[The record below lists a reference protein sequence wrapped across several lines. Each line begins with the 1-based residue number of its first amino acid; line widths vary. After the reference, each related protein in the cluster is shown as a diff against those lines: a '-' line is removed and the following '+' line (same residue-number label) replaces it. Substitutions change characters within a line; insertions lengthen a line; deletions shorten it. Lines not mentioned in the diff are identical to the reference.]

1 MSKSFTESTE
11 QAGRV
16 PALDAAQASRA
27 EAAVQALLE
36 RREHV
41 LGAPYRLFYD
51 HPVYLTRGEGVW
63 LYDNAGRAYLDA
75 YNNVPVVGHCHP
87 KVVAALAGQ
96 AAVLN
101 THTRYLHETVVDYA
115 QALLA
120 TFPSELNRAMFT
132 CTGSESNDLALRL
145 ARRFTGGTGIIVS
158 RYAYHGGTTA
168 TAELSPALGASYQL
182 PAHVRLVAAPDS
194 YRGGPD
200 AGQRFVADIERAL
213 QDMQAHGIKPA
224 ALLFD
229 TLFSSDGLFA
239 DPPGCLSQAADVIR
253 RAGGVFIADEVQA
266 GFGRSGSHF
275 WGFARHQVIPDIV
288 TMGKPMGNGH
298 PLAGLV
304 ARSDILDV
312 FGQDCRYFNTFGGNP
327 VSAAVGLAVLNV
339 IHDGNLR
346 RNAQRVGGSLRGVFR
361 EMAGRYRAI
370 GDVRGAGLF
379 TALEIV
385 KPGEDNAPD
394 GALAKQVMNDMRER
408 GVLISVSGPH
418 ANVLKI
424 RPPLVFSEEDAKV
437 LVRALEASLA
447 QYA

>member
-1 MSKSFTESTE
+1 MSKSSVGRE
-11 QAGRV
+11 QGGGAFA
-16 PALDAAQASRA
+16 PDAALASEA
-27 EAAVQALLE
+27 ETAARALLE
-36 RREHV
+36 RRGHF

-87 KVVAALAGQ
+87 KVVAALAEQ

-101 THTRYLHETVVDYA
+101 THTRYLHQTVVDYA

-120 TFPSELNRAMFT
+120 TFPDELDRAMFT

-145 ARRFTGGTGIIVS
+145 ARRFTGGTGVIIS
-158 RYAYHGGTTA
+158 RYAYHGGTMA
-168 TAELSPALGASYQL
+168 TADLSPALGASYQL

-200 AGQRFVADIERAL
+200 AGQRFIADIEAAI
-213 QDMQAHGIKPA
+213 QDMRAHGIKPS

-239 DPPGCLSQAADVIR
+239 DPPGFLGQAAEVIR
-253 RAGGVFIADEVQA
+253 RAGGIFIADEVQA

-298 PLAGLV
+298 PVAGLV
-304 ARSDILDV
+304 ARSEILDV

-327 VSAAVGLAVLNV
+327 VSSAVGLAVLNT
-339 IHDGNLR
+339 IKDEHLCQ
-346 RNAQRVGGSLRGVFR
+346 NALRVGEQLRDAFR
-361 EMAGRYRAI
+361 EMASRYRAI

-379 TALEIV
+379 TALEIIR
-385 KPGEDNAPD
+385 PDEENAPD
-394 GALAKQVMNDMRER
+394 SHLAKQVMNDMRER
-408 GVLISVSGPH
+408 GVLISVAGPGS
-418 ANVLKI
+418 NVLKI
-424 RPPLVFSEEDAKV
+424 RPPLVFSGEDAKV
-437 LVRALEASLA
+437 LVRALDASLA